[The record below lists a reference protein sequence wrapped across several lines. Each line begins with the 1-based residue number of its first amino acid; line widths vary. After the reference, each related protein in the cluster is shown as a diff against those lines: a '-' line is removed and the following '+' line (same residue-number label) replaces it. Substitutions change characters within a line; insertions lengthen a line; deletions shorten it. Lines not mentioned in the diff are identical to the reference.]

1 MTPLGKSIV
10 FYLKYRTEMQRL
22 NEGESGDLEGLSEP
36 EKTRE
41 MAQAVGEKA
50 NRQAADLLEACAVE
64 LQQHFSSIGKCL
76 CITSRKMIERKWS
89 LTYSVWP
96 KGRMKPAKPK
106 LAAGID
112 ISRLDK
118 PELIPWLWCT
128 GGDKA
133 EQLVEYILKERAK
146 VRSKELGGRIGWA
159 GLGRIQMISGELVG
173 FDVDREPFVEQVRQA
188 FLSITPADL
197 DALWQR

>member
-76 CITSRKMIERKWS
+76 SITSRKMIERKWS

-96 KGRMKPAKPK
+96 KGRMKPVKPK

-112 ISRLDK
+112 ILRLDK
-118 PELIPWLWCT
+118 PEIIPWLWCT

-133 EQLVEYILKERAK
+133 EQHVEYILKERAK
-146 VRSKELGGRIGWA
+146 VRSKELSGRIGWA
-159 GLGRIQMISGELVG
+159 GLGRIQIFPSELVG
-173 FDVDREPFVEQVRQA
+173 FEVDREPIVEQVRQA

-197 DALWQR
+197 DALWPK